1 MTPVQTAEITS
12 REIIPPYDVGS
23 WHALTADAPGHKQ
36 PLHFWRSA
44 ELDCHFQDIES
55 ISSLDLAIF
64 GDSYRNAGVCRI
76 WFRTTQ
82 EGKTDFNGV
91 ATVHLSRQ

>member
-23 WHALTADAPGHKQ
+23 RHTLNVYAPGQKQ

-44 ELDCHFQDIES
+44 ELDWHLQDIEC

-64 GDSYRNAGVCRI
+64 VDIYRSRI
-76 WFRTTQ
+76 
-82 EGKTDFNGV
+82 
-91 ATVHLSRQ
+91 